1 MHFISNDTVLTV
13 EYLQKIIAKHESEV
27 RPRLKKLKKYYSADH
42 TINTRVFKD
51 DTKPNNKIANP
62 YGNYITDMF
71 VGYFVGE
78 PIGYKSN
85 DEKALEEL
93 QMMLAYND
101 EQDHNAELAKNA
113 SICGRAY
120 ELLYYDSDKSLRF
133 KVVESDS
140 VIMIYDQSIEQELLY
155 GIRYYTYYS
164 LEKDDNE
171 MMVEVYSQDK
181 VSIYKGHYIN
191 EGLMLVDEY
200 PHFFGQVPIIEYRNN
215 DDMIG
220 DYELVISLIDA
231 YDKLQSDSLNDF
243 EYFCDAYLVLSGIDG
258 LSEEE
263 VREMKE
269 NRIILTSAGAN
280 AEWLIKNGN
289 DTQIENLKTRI
300 DADIHKFSKCP
311 ALTDEQFS
319 SNASGVAMRY
329 KLTGMENVTAI
340 KERKFKRGLQRRIE
354 LISNILSVKGSGFDW
369 RAIEIVF
376 TRNLPTNEDE
386 LADTIN
392 KLRGMVSNET
402 LISLLPF
409 IDDVQNE
416 LEKLKSENEINTFTS
431 DDEGVDDELLDKEAR
446 TDSKQE
452 L

>member
-1 MHFISNDTVLTV
+1 M
-13 EYLQKIIAKHESEV
+13 
-27 RPRLKKLKKYYSADH
+27 
-42 TINTRVFKD
+42 
-51 DTKPNNKIANP
+51 
-62 YGNYITDMF
+62 
-71 VGYFVGE
+71 
-78 PIGYKSN
+78 
-85 DEKALEEL
+85 
-93 QMMLAYND
+93 
-101 EQDHNAELAKNA
+101 
-113 SICGRAY
+113 
-120 ELLYYDSDKSLRF
+120 
-133 KVVESDS
+133 VESDS

-243 EYFCDAYLVLSGIDG
+243 EYFCDAYLILSGIDG

-431 DDEGVDDELLDKEAR
+431 DDEEVDDELLDEEAR
-446 TDSKQE
+446 TDSEQE

>member
-1 MHFISNDTVLTV
+1 MNLIDRDTELTV
-13 EYLQKIIAKHESEV
+13 EYLQKIISKHDSEV
-27 RPRLKKLKKYYSADH
+27 RPKLKKLKEYYLSNHA
-42 TINTRVFKD
+42 IGNRMLKD
-51 DTKPNNKIANP
+51 PTKPNNKLANP

-85 DEKALEEL
+85 DDRALEEL
-93 QMMLAYND
+93 QMLLTYND

-113 SICGRAY
+113 SIYGRAY
-120 ELLYYDSDKSLRF
+120 ELLYYDQDKSLRF
-133 KVVESDS
+133 KVIESDS
-140 VIMIYDQSIEQELLY
+140 VIMIYDRSIEQELLY
-155 GIRYYTYYS
+155 AIRYFTYYS
-164 LEKDDNE
+164 LEKDDDE
-171 MMVEVYSQDK
+171 TLVEVYGRDK
-181 VSIYKGHYIN
+181 VRIYKGHYHN
-191 EGLMLVDEY
+191 EGLVLVDEY
-200 PHFFGQVPIIEYRNN
+200 PHFFGQVPVIEYRNN

-220 DYELVISLIDA
+220 DYELIVSLIDA
-231 YDKLQSDSLNDF
+231 YDKLESDSLNDF
-243 EYFCDAYLVLSGIDG
+243 EYFCDAYLALYGMEAD
-258 LSEEE
+258 EEE
-263 VREMKE
+263 IKKMKE
-269 NRIILTSAGAN
+269 NRVMLLDLNAK

-354 LISNILSVKGSGFDW
+354 LISNILSIKGTVFDW

-409 IDDVQNE
+409 VDDVQKE

-431 DDEGVDDELLDKEAR
+431 DDEEVDDELLDEEAR
-446 TDSKQE
+446 TDSEQE